1 MRKILIFLIFFLL
14 NPCSNQAQG
23 FSPYH
28 TNIIDYN
35 GYSYPFFPGCDEWDD
50 MNYSQRLESL
60 QIPSDTLENI
70 STSRLLETCLYY
82 PYNIDILYSDNYF
95 TGFENIRNDFNGYTE
110 LFLRST
116 FIQELIDLYA
126 SRDVFFIE
134 QINDD
139 YDCGQYSFDFMLLEL
154 LIFEGMEH
162 ATETQLNQI
171 VTLVTIKKS
180 QRESLKEYYSNNGI
194 ADEILNKAETLEVK
208 NETIEFDI
216 KISPNPLTNILTVTY
231 SSPLEIRHAIIT
243 IYDLSGRKIKRERL
257 DSEENTLTLNLE
269 NLHPGTYIYTINC
282 KDFSKTGKL
291 IKKL

>member
-1 MRKILIFLIFFLL
+1 M
-14 NPCSNQAQG
+14 
-23 FSPYH
+23 
-28 TNIIDYN
+28 
-35 GYSYPFFPGCDEWDD
+35 
-50 MNYSQRLESL
+50 
-60 QIPSDTLENI
+60 
-70 STSRLLETCLYY
+70 
-82 PYNIDILYSDNYF
+82 
-95 TGFENIRNDFNGYTE
+95 
-110 LFLRST
+110 
-116 FIQELIDLYA
+116 
-126 SRDVFFIE
+126 FFIE

-231 SSPLEIRHAIIT
+231 SLPLEIHHAIIT

-257 DSEENTLTLNLE
+257 DSEEKTLTLNLE